1 MSGLLAFVLLVTGMG
16 VGTLICGLIPLSL
29 PLSHRMMRILEVFGA
44 GLLVGAAVTV
54 VIPEGANALFAHVTP
69 ASQPAVA
76 SAARA
81 PVLATSLQPAYHPV
95 GASPSVEQHQG
106 ESWAWS
112 FITKRDEPPT
122 GDHDHDHDHDKDSHG
137 ADKNNFT
144 AADAGH
150 RLGSSILIG
159 IVLMYVIDQ
168 FTSGSGSST
177 ETHDGSSHT
186 HGGHHHHDYTATPQR
201 PRLEAHRLS
210 KSFHHKTE
218 GGGAAARPLH
228 KMSSKASFAIF
239 DRADHGVAE
248 DDEEARI
255 GSASAP
261 DASAHDDAHR
271 RVDSIVTTSSS
282 SDTDL
287 PEDYDHHDA
296 SLYPN
301 ADFKRFNGSSTNVAD
316 LESPSAGAPLLRRQD
331 TATSV
336 ASGPRPRSRR
346 SRSVSSVRSVHTS
359 FGQALTTIV
368 GLLIHATADG
378 IAMGASAQSG
388 DSTLTMVVFIAIM
401 VHKAPAAFGL
411 CAMLM
416 AQRLSRT
423 SIRKAVAVF
432 ALAAPVGALLTYALL
447 ALFFDV
453 DVAAV
458 PERVAAQAEGIDG
471 KSIGTALAFSG
482 GTFLF
487 VAFHAVLELAG
498 ADADTV
504 NRTAHRRRL
513 HPKIPSVAAHGSGR
527 RAPSLARRLTEPVI
541 VPHAFFIATL
551 WDCHIRAGVQ
561 QVLELGLLARRL
573 GVGAFPCVRL
583 SASLGCRRLCLCLFV
598 ALRRLGFW
606 LLDQHL
612 LLLAG
617 HEVGERR
624 SEGDDGSRA
633 HHLPYGAA
641 DRALGRTRQ
650 SQEPPDGTEP
660 AVLGRWQPEDRRLAV
675 PARHAERH
683 HRCDDKHDRLEEH
696 SKRRLGARHVG
707 IGALQIRKPL
717 VHPTPQ
723 LGPLGELVLR
733 RRGCELLLGAIDL
746 LAQRALRGQRTAV
759 KHRCED
765 KP

>member
-16 VGTLICGLIPLSL
+16 VGTLICGLVPLSL

-69 ASQPAVA
+69 PASQ
-76 SAARA
+76 SAISSSAHA
-81 PVLATSLQPAYHPV
+81 PLLATSLQPAYHPV
-95 GASPSVEQHQG
+95 GTSPIVDQHQG
-106 ESWAWS
+106 EPWAWS

-122 GDHDHDHDHDKDSHG
+122 GDHDHDHDHDHDKDSHD
-137 ADKNNFT
+137 ADKNTFT

-150 RLGSSILIG
+150 RLGSSILFG

-177 ETHDGSSHT
+177 EAHDGSTHT

-218 GGGAAARPLH
+218 GGGGGGARPLH

-248 DDEEARI
+248 DDEEAQI

-261 DASAHDDAHR
+261 DASTHDDAHR

-296 SLYPN
+296 SLYQN

-336 ASGPRPRSRR
+336 ASGARPRSKR
-346 SRSVSSVRSVHTS
+346 SRSVSSVRSVHAS

-458 PERVAAQAEGIDG
+458 PNGLAAQAEGIDG

-504 NRTAHRRRL
+504 VR
-513 HPKIPSVAAHGSGR
+513 PGVAGDEEVQILGKYLRIVLLIAGACTPR
-527 RAPSLARRLTEPVI
+527 FLQSLLT
-541 VPHAFFIATL
+541 
-551 WDCHIRAGVQ
+551 G
-561 QVLELGLLARRL
+561 L
-573 GVGAFPCVRL
+573 GV
-583 SASLGCRRLCLCLFV
+583 
-598 ALRRLGFW
+598 
-606 LLDQHL
+606 
-612 LLLAG
+612 
-617 HEVGERR
+617 E
-624 SEGDDGSRA
+624 
-633 HHLPYGAA
+633 HH
-641 DRALGRTRQ
+641 
-650 SQEPPDGTEP
+650 
-660 AVLGRWQPEDRRLAV
+660 
-675 PARHAERH
+675 H
-683 HRCDDKHDRLEEH
+683 
-696 SKRRLGARHVG
+696 
-707 IGALQIRKPL
+707 
-717 VHPTPQ
+717 
-723 LGPLGELVLR
+723 
-733 RRGCELLLGAIDL
+733 
-746 LAQRALRGQRTAV
+746 
-759 KHRCED
+759 
-765 KP
+765 